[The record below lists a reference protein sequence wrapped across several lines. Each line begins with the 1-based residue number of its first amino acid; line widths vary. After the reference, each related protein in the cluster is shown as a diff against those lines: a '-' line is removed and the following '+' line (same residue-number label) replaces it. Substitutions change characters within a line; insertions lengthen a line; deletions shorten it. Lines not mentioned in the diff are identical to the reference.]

1 MATPIKGLYNNF
13 PSTSKTPA
21 PAPQAS
27 PSSDGQAGAPKSIQD
42 DPKAVECIEY
52 LKQAGYTPDE
62 VAQAM
67 DEGDGSD
74 NGSDDMGATDQDA
87 GSAATQAAPM
97 SIPGMR

>member
-52 LKQAGYTPDE
+52 LKSAGYTPDD
-62 VAQAM
+62 VADAM
-67 DEGDGSD
+67 ATP
-74 NGSDDMGATDQDA
+74 DDMGSDSDTDTGSDMDS